1 MYSRRAESRNVDVS
15 NSPRPSAAVYLRWAR
30 TWSFMHN
37 LDVTRRIEEEKRREK
52 KKDDNNNNKHNNNK
66 NINKEEYERR
76 RKKG

>member
-37 LDVTRRIEEEKRREK
+37 LDVMRRIEYEEEEEERR
-52 KKDDNNNNKHNNNK
+52 KDDNNNKQQQQKYH
-66 NINKEEYERR
+66 NKE
-76 RKKG
+76 